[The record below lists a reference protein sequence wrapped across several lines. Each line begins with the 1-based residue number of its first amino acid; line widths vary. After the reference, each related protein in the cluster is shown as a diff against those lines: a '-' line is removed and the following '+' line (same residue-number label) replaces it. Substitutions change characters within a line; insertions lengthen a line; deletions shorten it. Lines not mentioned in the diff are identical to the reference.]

1 MSLKRK
7 HRGVH
12 VIVDGID
19 GSGKGT
25 LILAL
30 EKWAKK
36 HGLKIFNVVDY
47 EKTHHTIP
55 EFRQIKSFD
64 VIVCAEPT
72 HSLIGR
78 AIREELVNKHRKD
91 YTPEAL
97 AHAYALD
104 RFVLYSR
111 IHVPALR
118 AGKYIFQERGV
129 TSSIAYQPI
138 HARGLTIKDIMDI
151 DGNKFALQHRPDMLC
166 ILKINPSVALHRLH
180 VRRKKDQAVFENRV
194 FLSRVQKRF
203 LSPWFRQ
210 LFEKRGSRV
219 EVLDTRGSLAD
230 TTNRMIEMWERFIA
244 SKR

>member
-1 MSLKRK
+1 
-7 HRGVH
+7 
-12 VIVDGID
+12 
-19 GSGKGT
+19 
-25 LILAL
+25 
-30 EKWAKK
+30 
-36 HGLKIFNVVDY
+36 
-47 EKTHHTIP
+47 P
-55 EFRQIKSFD
+55 
-64 VIVCAEPT
+64 
-72 HSLIGR
+72 
-78 AIREELVNKHRKD
+78 
-91 YTPEAL
+91 
-97 AHAYALD
+97 AYALD